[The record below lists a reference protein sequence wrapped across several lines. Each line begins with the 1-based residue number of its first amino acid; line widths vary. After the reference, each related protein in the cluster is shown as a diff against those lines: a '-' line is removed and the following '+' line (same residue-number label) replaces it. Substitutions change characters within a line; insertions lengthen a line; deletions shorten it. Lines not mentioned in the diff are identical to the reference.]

1 MFTKNASTYIKKMH
15 WKITKFNAPKYNTI
29 SQYHLQDIKDARL
42 AWTVSVL

>member
-1 MFTKNASTYIKKMH
+1 MFTKMSVHILTKLH